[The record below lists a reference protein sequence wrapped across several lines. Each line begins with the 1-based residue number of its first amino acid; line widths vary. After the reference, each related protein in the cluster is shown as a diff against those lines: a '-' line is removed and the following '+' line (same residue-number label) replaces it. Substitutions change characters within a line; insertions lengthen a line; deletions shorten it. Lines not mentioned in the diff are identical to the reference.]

1 MRLQSAEHTGN
12 SALNSAGWLF
22 PVAPAMEP
30 AEENLWS
37 PEALPWAI
45 LSLTFY
51 TLPLGH
57 VSEVARSRKGDYVE
71 ARKEHGEL
79 EWTENLKSEEPS
91 LL

>member
-1 MRLQSAEHTGN
+1 
-12 SALNSAGWLF
+12 
-22 PVAPAMEP
+22 MEP

-37 PEALPWAI
+37 REALPWAI

-57 VSEVARSRKGDYVE
+57 VSEVAKSWKQEGGLCVE

-79 EWTENLKSEEPS
+79 EWTENLKSEEPT